1 MQRLN
6 INQIKKGL
14 KLYQI
19 LNLDGL
25 TKAWLL

>member
-6 INQIKKGL
+6 INQIKKSL
-14 KLYQI
+14 KLIQDI
-19 LNLDGL
+19 NLDGL